1 MSACHD
7 SRALASIFVAFDR
20 LDNKLLNGCVVFMV
34 QCLDEVDMEL
44 GGSGGCWIF
53 GCGFFFFLKCG
64 SGRIE
69 MVARERYRSL
79 IPCGKPKSKAN
90 NNGEIFREIEKR

>member
-1 MSACHD
+1 MD
-7 SRALASIFVAFDR
+7 VGF
-20 LDNKLLNGCVVFMV
+20 LDV
-34 QCLDEVDMEL
+34 
-44 GGSGGCWIF
+44 
-53 GCGFFFFLKCG
+53 GFFFFLKCG